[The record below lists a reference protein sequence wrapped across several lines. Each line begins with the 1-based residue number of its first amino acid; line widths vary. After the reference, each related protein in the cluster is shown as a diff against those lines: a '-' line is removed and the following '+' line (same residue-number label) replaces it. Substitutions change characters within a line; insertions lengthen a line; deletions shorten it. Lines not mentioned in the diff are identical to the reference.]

1 MHEYHK
7 LTVQWC
13 KVDSETPWENTTLG
27 GGGGYKMITVQWSK
41 APWENTTL
49 GREGGG
55 VQNDHVLE
63 QKCCVITFI
72 IILRKL

>member
-55 VQNDHVLE
+55 Y
-63 QKCCVITFI
+63 KMITCSSKNAVSS
-72 IILRKL
+72 LLL